1 MFDDKLDFENDA
13 NITSTQQEILQ
24 LDGIYQ
30 GVMAGQG
37 AGYTEDEVLDKMEKA
52 AQSIGWTLEDA
63 MEYAEEVKINEEI
76 MFGVW
81 WNIETY

>member
-37 AGYTEDEVLDKMEKA
+37 CGHTEDDVLDKMEKA
-52 AQSIGWTLEDA
+52 AKSIGWTLEDA
-63 MEYAEEVKINEEI
+63 MEYAEEVKISEELVFSI
-76 MFGVW
+76 
-81 WNIETY
+81 

>member
-37 AGYTEDEVLDKMEKA
+37 CGHTEDEVLDKMEKA
-52 AQSIGWTLEDA
+52 AQSIGWTWKMLWS
-63 MEYAEEVKINEEI
+63 MPKRLRS
-76 MFGVW
+76 
-81 WNIETY
+81 TKR

>member
-37 AGYTEDEVLDKMEKA
+37 AGHTEDEVLDKMEKA

-76 MFGVW
+76 MFGV
-81 WNIETY
+81 

>member
-37 AGYTEDEVLDKMEKA
+37 CGHTADEVLDKMEKA

-76 MFGVW
+76 MFGV
-81 WNIETY
+81 